1 MSKHTA
7 SYLVVAIIAILIGLL
22 VLKPGSS
29 AKSATFDIE
38 TTVVETGEVAS
49 VVAASGAV
57 RALTT
62 VEVGSQVSGQ
72 ITALN
77 ADFNSVVKAGDI
89 IARID
94 PQTFE
99 SRVESANADVQSA
112 QASIAVQKASIVSAA
127 ASLEQAESNFTR
139 QQALYTTNA
148 VAQSALE
155 DSGRAL
161 VVARANVDVSRA
173 QLSASNATLAQRH
186 AALKS
191 AQVDLERTIIRSP
204 IDGVVISRNVDVG
217 QTVAASFSAPILF
230 TIAQDL

>member
-38 TTVVETGEVAS
+38 TTVVETGEVAQI
-49 VVAASGAV
+49 VAASGAV

-112 QASIAVQKASIVSAA
+112 QASIAVQKASSASAA
-127 ASLEQAESNFTR
+127 ANLAQAERNYTR
-139 QQALYTTNA
+139 LQALYATNA
-148 VAQSALE
+148 VAQSTLE
-155 DSGRAL
+155 DTELAL
-161 VVARANVDVSRA
+161 AVARANVDVSRA
-173 QLSASNATLAQRH
+173 QLSASNATLAQRN
-186 AALKS
+186 AALTS
-191 AQVDLERTIIRSP
+191 AQVDLERTIISVRFRQLSIP
-204 IDGVVISRNVDVG
+204 RGKTYLHLWPLRVY
-217 QTVAASFSAPILF
+217 
-230 TIAQDL
+230 